1 MILPTDSF
9 GDISIDPS
17 PFTPP
22 QPLATAR
29 LRLLASRLERGPA
42 GMSRVV
48 VEFAQVADAEVV
60 VGRQE
65 GTACPGGDLRL
76 ASLATFE
83 ALQKATNGAMR
94 FDLIGVKPVR
104 AFDTTV
110 MMVAAVVRQD
120 GAMTRV
126 VGAAIAEGSEIDA
139 AVRASLHA
147 VNRLV
152 SPVLGPLPIRE

>member
-1 MILPTDSF
+1 MILPTPQF
-9 GDISIDPS
+9 GDFAADAPTGTAGGS
-17 PFTPP
+17 PDGS
-22 QPLATAR
+22 R
-29 LRLLASRLERGPA
+29 LRLLASRLERAPA
-42 GMSRVV
+42 GVSRVV
-48 VEFAQVADAEVV
+48 VEFAQVRDAALV

-76 ASLATFE
+76 AALATFD
-83 ALQKATNGAMR
+83 ALTRAANGALA

-120 GAMTRV
+120 GIATRV

-139 AVRASLHA
+139 TVRASLHA

-152 SPVLGPLPIRE
+152 SPLLGPLPIRD

>member
-1 MILPTDSF
+1 MILPTPHF
-9 GDISIDPS
+9 GDFSSDASTVGDP
-17 PFTPP
+17 TGG
-22 QPLATAR
+22 AR
-29 LRLLASRLERGPA
+29 LRLLASRLERAPA
-42 GMSRVV
+42 GVSRVV
-48 VEFAQVADAEVV
+48 VEFAHVRSDDVV

-76 ASLATFE
+76 AALATFE
-83 ALQKATNGAMR
+83 ALTRAADGAIA

-120 GAMTRV
+120 GTATRV
-126 VGAAIAEGSEIDA
+126 VGAAIADGSEIEA
-139 AVRASLHA
+139 TVRASLHA

-152 SPVLGPLPIRE
+152 SPLLGPLPVRD